1 MKFPYSHIDT
11 TPGKSILCICFATFF
26 ECDSNKRIAAITGA
40 IFSAKWCSFI
50 KVNKDITM
58 VIME

>member
-1 MKFPYSHIDT
+1 MKFPYCHIDT

-50 KVNKDITM
+50 SG
-58 VIME
+58 